1 MAVMSRESRQR
12 RDARR
17 RAVGRTGHRP
27 PGDDVV
33 ELIEQA
39 SVVASALPRAARPLV
54 EQLVERSVSATG
66 RTRDPAVLVV
76 DMVLAAIAS
85 AWERGWQPGDLVHAT
100 RRRATKPAARWVSL
114 AVMVEAERSRAWDRA
129 PEGWL
134 EQLVTL
140 RVARGTPADS
150 LLPTAGRATAE
161 QWLPV
166 LAAFALLR
174 RLPGS
179 PRLVPPPSQW
189 DRTPRAAHRSSSSR
203 PSEQAARLLPRIR
216 ALLAKAESTDHPA
229 EAEAFTAKAQ
239 ELMTRH
245 AIDEALLVA
254 DAHGA
259 VDVHAVRVLVH
270 DPYAV
275 QKVGLLDTIARAN
288 RSRVVW
294 SSFSSCATLI
304 GVPTDVQLVEML
316 FTSTLVQATRAMT
329 QAGQGPGHRGPE
341 RTSSFRK
348 AFLTAYAIGIGHR
361 LTATAEEATASY
373 GTDLVPVLAHQ
384 EAAVGEEM
392 DRLFPDLGT
401 SSSRSTSF
409 DLRGWDAGTRAADAA
424 VLPAGEVE
432 S

>member
-1 MAVMSRESRQR
+1 MVAMSRESRQR
-12 RDARR
+12 REARR

-33 ELIEQA
+33 ELLEQA
-39 SVVASALPRAARPLV
+39 SVIASALPKAAGPLV
-54 EQLVERSVSATG
+54 DQLVRRSAEATD

-76 DMVLAAIAS
+76 DLVLAAIAS

-100 RRRATKPAARWVSL
+100 RRRATKPAARWMSL
-114 AVMVEAERSRAWDRA
+114 AVVAEADRSRAWDRA
-129 PEGWL
+129 PAQWVGQL
-134 EQLVTL
+134 EAL
-140 RVARGTPADS
+140 RTTRGGAVDA
-150 LLPTAGRATAE
+150 LLPTAGRASAGE
-161 QWLPV
+161 WLSA
-166 LAAFALLR
+166 LTAFAMLR
-174 RLPGS
+174 RLPS
-179 PRLVPPPSQW
+179 SQRLVPPPSQW
-189 DRTPRAAHRSSSSR
+189 GEAPRTARRSTAR

-245 AIDEALLVA
+245 AIDEALLAA
-254 DAHGA
+254 DDQGA
-259 VDVHAVRVLVH
+259 VDVDAVRVLVH

-275 QKVGLLDTIARAN
+275 QKVGLLDVIARAN

-329 QAGQGPGHRGPE
+329 HAGQGPEHRGPE
-341 RTSSFRK
+341 RTTSFRK
-348 AFLTAYAIGIGHR
+348 AFLTAYAVRIGER
-361 LTATAEEATASY
+361 LAATAEQATASY
-373 GTDLVPVLAHQ
+373 GTGLVPVLAHQ
-384 EAAVGEEM
+384 AAAVEDATE
-392 DRLFPDLGT
+392 RLFPQLTT
-401 SSSRSTSF
+401 SSSRTTSF
-409 DLRGWDAGTRAADAA
+409 DLRGWDAGTRAADDA
-424 VLPAGEVE
+424 VLPAGEVG